1 MNIAKFLRTRI
12 FKNMYERLFP
22 YFRILKNFF
31 FEKWKNSKLGTPKT
45 RKSRK
50 SRKNY
55 SEFSYFRVFDF
66 PLQPK
71 SKTRIW
77 NSWKKISEI
86 SEISKVSKFSIWPVK
101 KSATLLNIYYFS
113 STFRGISLGLN
124 HFVLLFIETGF
135 ISTILSIIIL
145 YAQ

>member
-1 MNIAKFLRTRI
+1 MNVAKFLRTRI
-12 FKNMYERLFP
+12 FKNMCERLFL

-31 FEKWKNSKLGTPKT
+31 FEKWKNSKLGTRKS

-55 SEFSYFRVFDF
+55 SECSYFRIVDF

-71 SKTRIW
+71 SETRIW
-77 NSWKKISEI
+77 NSRKEISEI

-124 HFVLLFIETGF
+124 HFVLLFLETGF

>member
-1 MNIAKFLRTRI
+1 MNTAKFLRTRI
-12 FKNMYERLFP
+12 FKNMYERLLL

-31 FEKWKNSKLGTPKT
+31 FEKWKNRKLGTWKS

-66 PLQPK
+66 PIQPK
-71 SKTRIW
+71 SKTRIS

-135 ISTILSIIIL
+135 ISKLLSIIIL